1 VRIALLGDFR
11 EEGWPSMDLVAE
23 MLFSTY
29 TKREAE
35 GKTGSALDIELIRPT
50 MRRRFSSA
58 NRGASFTV
66 DRALNRFFDY
76 SRLLKKRRSGFDLF
90 HIVDHSYSQLAL
102 TLPTGRTVVTCHD
115 LDTFR
120 CLWEPGGAGRG
131 LMFRAMTQRILAG
144 LRKAAHV
151 CCDSVA
157 TRDELVNRGIMPEQK
172 TTVAP
177 LGVHPA
183 MTEAPDVI
191 AEKRIAEL
199 LGGVAETNATYLL
212 HVGSPIRRKRIE
224 FLLEVVA
231 RLRQRRP
238 GLRLLRVGG
247 PFTAPQEL
255 QVERLG
261 LADAIHVFPFLSPA
275 ELAVVYRRAAMLML
289 PSDAEGF
296 GLPVIEAMANGT
308 PVLASDLPVLHEVG
322 GDAAEYARVGDVEEW
337 CRKSEALLLE
347 RNARGQWEIRR
358 ERCRQQAAKF
368 SWEETARLTAQV
380 YTRVLS
386 ENKG

>member
-1 VRIALLGDFR
+1 VRVAIVADFV
-11 EEGWPSMDLVAE
+11 EEGWPSMDLVAD
-23 MLFSTY
+23 MLVHQF
-29 TKREAE
+29 KHRQEFE
-35 GKTGSALDIELIRPT
+35 VKLIRPA
-50 MRRRFSSA
+50 MRRRFSTT
-58 NRGASFTV
+58 NRGAGFMA
-66 DRALNRFFDY
+66 DRALSRFFDY
-76 SRLLKKRRSGFDLF
+76 PRLLKKRKNEFDLF
-90 HIVDHSYSQLAL
+90 HIVDHSYGQLVHE
-102 TLPTGRTVVTCHD
+102 LPAERTVVTCHD

-120 CLWEPGGAGRG
+120 CLWEAGGAGRG
-131 LMFRAMTQRILAG
+131 LAFRTMTRRILAG

-151 CCDSVA
+151 WCDSVA

-172 TTVAP
+172 TTVVP

-183 MTEAPDVI
+183 MTEAPDLM
-191 AEKRIAEL
+191 AETRIAEL
-199 LGGVAETNATYLL
+199 VGGGAEANATYLL
-212 HVGSPIRRKRIE
+212 HVGGTIPRKRIE

-231 RLRQRRP
+231 RLRQRRA

-247 PFTAPQEL
+247 PFTAPQEVQL
-255 QVERLG
+255 ERLG
-261 LADAIHVFPFLSPA
+261 LANAIHVFPFLSPA
-275 ELAVVYRRAAMLML
+275 ELAGVYRRAAMLML

-296 GLPVIEAMANGT
+296 GLPVIEAMASGT
-308 PVLASDLPVLHEVG
+308 PVLASDLPVLREVG

-347 RNARGQWEIRR
+347 RDARGQREIRR

-380 YTRVLS
+380 YTRILS